1 MIAVNRRS
9 RQRKPANAIQT
20 RSARVSNGNGS
31 RFDILFEDDGEA
43 LQVGDQGQTIPM
55 RSPVAPM
62 EKDTI
67 LLRNQMEEVSKEVST
82 GSLGAANILVLEVLS
97 VLIVTSTIPPASSS
111 KKVNDKLPLNQSG
124 IKMVSLGD
132 ISTTV
137 PIVKVA
143 RDASG
148 SHITLTVPK
157 EKAGKAKVRSM
168 SNRTSQAKRVLRVV
182 KASSF
187 VAWRKF
193 LWPYLQSLD
202 PGSDFPWLLGGYF
215 KAILHSEEKFGG
227 SSLGLG
233 FSKSFYDF
241 VHATELFE
249 VAYKSSDFTWKR
261 GMLYKRLDR
270 CFLNEKWRS
279 MESVEANLDR
289 LQANLVE
296 WNIHTY
302 GHIGKKKKN
311 LIDRLRGIDR
321 VLQCR
326 HSTFLCALDKE
337 LRAELEQVLSHEESL
352 WFQKARSRWIESG
365 DRTTRYFHASV
376 MQRGRQNAFTT
387 LKDDNGTWCSDVE
400 VLKSKAVNFYSQLFT
415 SMGPEIEDYAVMGD
429 FRPLPHLASVDLMR
443 PVIVK
448 EIDAVLWRLWLH
460 RNQLVFYPEYS
471 EGRSIV
477 DLCRVARD
485 DMVRGAA
492 TSLPHAPWDVTSD
505 QTVHWQ
511 PPPSDWLKRNCDES
525 QITQNG

>member
-168 SNRTSQAKRVLRVV
+168 SNRTSQAKRPLSLVINCGISVPTSLISYLMIKVFFWNCQGA
-182 KASSF
+182 ASSF

-270 CFLNEKWRS
+270 CFLNEKW
-279 MESVEANLDR
+279 
-289 LQANLVE
+289 
-296 WNIHTY
+296 
-302 GHIGKKKKN
+302 
-311 LIDRLRGIDR
+311 
-321 VLQCR
+321 
-326 HSTFLCALDKE
+326 
-337 LRAELEQVLSHEESL
+337 
-352 WFQKARSRWIESG
+352 
-365 DRTTRYFHASV
+365 
-376 MQRGRQNAFTT
+376 RGRQNAFTT

-525 QITQNG
+525 QITQNGFLAPRLTPVYLYYCSSHLETFGERLGAVSLCCWASL